1 MKKWN
6 MWTKRQKLLVVSTVG
21 ILVVGGGTQVYASNH
36 HKQLVKEAQIALK
49 KESQSLDDLSK
60 IVEVLRDSKN
70 PNFLAKE
77 VTMESINQI
86 QKQLD
91 QIKKEHESYGY
102 KEVLN
107 ENKIVTTR
115 LDILESETQT
125 IAWQLETQE
134 AVSHLFVSEK
144 PIVAGTEV
152 IKDLPIV
159 NELKINEIEKVIKA
173 TKNKDMLTVIP
184 VTTDEKNNWELTLI
198 NLTDQAKEQVKQIE
212 ITTQLVDSFYNKEK
226 KPIDTTDTKKIKEAE
241 NQIKVIKN
249 EKAKKELQEKVKAVS
264 KIVEEKQKN
273 EAEKKAK
280 ESGGTVKQEEDG
292 SFEGV
297 KAEIGTYN
305 ETVTDSN
312 NNNSASNYESSH
324 QGSTINGGG
333 NNGYNQGYTNSGIDN
348 NQEQTITNNGNSNNS
363 NGGGSSNTGGY
374 DNSHNT
380 TWTGVNEN
388 NGGTTSGGI
397 VGDPNDIPGIE
408 FHYPD

>member
-49 KESQSLDDLSK
+49 KESQSLDYLSN
-60 IVEVLRDSKN
+60 IVEVSRDSKN

-173 TKNKDMLTVIP
+173 TKNKEMLTVIP

-241 NQIKVIKN
+241 NQIKGIKN

-280 ESGGTVKQEEDG
+280 ETGGTVKQEEDG

-297 KAEIGTYN
+297 KAETGNYN
-305 ETVTDSN
+305 ESVTDSN
-312 NNNSASNYESSH
+312 NNNSASNYDSSH
-324 QGSTINGGG
+324 QGSTNNGGG

-363 NGGGSSNTGGY
+363 NGGGSSNTAGY
-374 DNSHNT
+374 DNSNNH
-380 TWTGVNEN
+380 TWTGEDPHT
-388 NGGTTSGGI
+388 GGSTVGGI
-397 VGDPNDIPGIE
+397 VGDPHDIPGIE
-408 FHYPD
+408 FHYPE